1 MRAAVLGAG
10 MALVLISQ
18 PATSQT
24 LGTGHKSG
32 VLSGG
37 IGLTRHTGGAG
48 PSRFTALGGHAGFGV
63 TPGAVSIS
71 TGMARPAAVTV
82 SSGLT
87 PVRGFAAPSL
97 HAVVP
102 TIPPGGGAALDVRT
116 AVPTAPVRGGVGTTS
131 SVASIGTGVARS
143 TAVAAPSGAMALGG
157 GAAPALRAAAPVPAP
172 AAPVSTA
179 AVGTGGGVGPSA
191 TGLGST
197 AGNTVP
203 AGATTSTI
211 GSSIAGTSFASTSVL
226 PLPAALR
233 PAHRTVDGTANLN
246 QIAALTLRQMANIDE
261 LERRRR
267 SIRLTSDERGE
278 LDRLRRENQQLRLWL
293 ARAR

>member
-18 PATSQT
+18 PAASQT
-24 LGTGHKSG
+24 LGTGHKPG

-116 AVPTAPVRGGVGTTS
+116 AVPTAPVRGGVGITS
-131 SVASIGTGVARS
+131 RMASIGTGVARPAAVTVPS
-143 TAVAAPSGAMALGG
+143 GLTAVGNGATPG
-157 GAAPALRAAAPVPAP
+157 LRAAATPLAPAAAP
-172 AAPVSTA
+172 AAPVSAA

-246 QIAALTLRQMANIDE
+246 QIAALTLRQMASLDE
-261 LERRRR
+261 LE
-267 SIRLTSDERGE
+267 
-278 LDRLRRENQQLRLWL
+278 RLRRENQQLRLWL
-293 ARAR
+293 EQFGVARSQMF

>member
-1 MRAAVLGAG
+1 LAHLSAPSVAPDPGVAQRTWHRGQIEPWQSIAPRESSRDPVRHRPRSEVVHERQDLLCDNGNNEPCNNPSSHALIVQDISKGTSMRAAVLGAG

-116 AVPTAPVRGGVGTTS
+116 AVPTAPVRGGVGITS
-131 SVASIGTGVARS
+131 RMASIGTGVARPA
-143 TAVAAPSGAMALGG
+143 AVAAPSGA
-157 GAAPALRAAAPVPAP
+157 
-172 AAPVSTA
+172 
-179 AVGTGGGVGPSA
+179 SA
-191 TGLGST
+191 DI
-197 AGNTVP
+197 V
-203 AGATTSTI
+203 
-211 GSSIAGTSFASTSVL
+211 
-226 PLPAALR
+226 
-233 PAHRTVDGTANLN
+233 
-246 QIAALTLRQMANIDE
+246 
-261 LERRRR
+261 
-267 SIRLTSDERGE
+267 
-278 LDRLRRENQQLRLWL
+278 
-293 ARAR
+293 